1 MSVDIFRQKYTRPDA
16 PRNSGNTV
24 GMTCRCSPTTR
35 PPPGLSPPAHSL
47 TTSPPESLVSS
58 VPLLLSASP
67 LAIHFLFLSHLS
79 FFIFHNQIF
88 LFLMFSCKSKRF
100 SLFPPRLLFPSLLSA
115 LLPLIFLQSPILFSP
130 LPSLHVYT
138 PQYYAFRLPQLHSHS
153 RPDRMAIRRPATATL
168 LMTIPLILSPFLL
181 IPRILVRPT
190 TSEYQDIQKEVT
202 DSFLFQN
209 TLQETSPPAE
219 GRKEAEVTLR
229 EERSVSRIPL
239 HRHLSP
245 LPLQAPLHHYHAFLH
260 LDNAAP
266 TSSQYFM
273 ARPSAYS
280 PAAFRFPQHR
290 VTHHALHPTHRR
302 LQEGKG
308 DVHEEQGVPQEVL
321 QLLPSAVKGVYSHYS
336 HVHTAAQPTT
346 TIPPPVVWFPD
357 LNKECGDGGGGG
369 DGGFSTFS
377 FLAMV
382 VSVVNLISLLHST
395 ANNNNNNN
403 NNNDDNN
410 NVNSA
415 NMQAA
420 NEDNN
425 NNNLG
430 VLTMV
435 MFGGRRRRDLYS
447 SSSSSSSS
455 EDVAAAVGLF
465 FLKAWLQVF
474 GFNSTFTLLH
484 NPTTSFPSTSTLLAP
499 GGVVGRTSG
508 CALLAL
514 CEANE
519 RSAAFGQL
527 GEDVAEV
534 LSVAFVDHLQEAIV
548 EVKGERERA
557 GLLRAGGR
565 GRTCWRSACCAFH
578 YPCGNS

>member
-1 MSVDIFRQKYTRPDA
+1 MGALTPVRQAKVISVANLVLGCVFR
-16 PRNSGNTV
+16 
-24 GMTCRCSPTTR
+24 
-35 PPPGLSPPAHSL
+35 
-47 TTSPPESLVSS
+47 
-58 VPLLLSASP
+58 
-67 LAIHFLFLSHLS
+67 
-79 FFIFHNQIF
+79 
-88 LFLMFSCKSKRF
+88 
-100 SLFPPRLLFPSLLSA
+100 
-115 LLPLIFLQSPILFSP
+115 
-130 LPSLHVYT
+130 
-138 PQYYAFRLPQLHSHS
+138 LHSHS

-181 IPRILVRPT
+181 IPRIL
-190 TSEYQDIQKEVT
+190 
-202 DSFLFQN
+202 
-209 TLQETSPPAE
+209 
-219 GRKEAEVTLR
+219 
-229 EERSVSRIPL
+229 
-239 HRHLSP
+239 
-245 LPLQAPLHHYHAFLH
+245 
-260 LDNAAP
+260 
-266 TSSQYFM
+266 
-273 ARPSAYS
+273 
-280 PAAFRFPQHR
+280 
-290 VTHHALHPTHRR
+290 
-302 LQEGKG
+302 
-308 DVHEEQGVPQEVL
+308 EVL

-455 EDVAAAVGLF
+455 SSEDVAAAVGLF

-484 NPTTSFPSTSTLLAP
+484 NSTTSFPSTSTLLAP